1 MNIEQLLSQGLSVYC
16 EAGIGRLATQPLNTL
31 SNSAI
36 FISAYFSY
44 KLVISSRTR
53 NRVIRLVLL
62 VLILIGLGSTLWHGA
77 PHYLTNWAD
86 TLPIAILLV
95 FVFYYLLG
103 KLFSEKKYVWSV
115 LLIFLAAEAPFIFG
129 IFPSLNGFIPY
140 AVAFLFAF
148 SILFSVLKKYKL
160 SLKLPI
166 AIITLFLTAFFF
178 RTVDL
183 PLCRVFPAGTHFLWH
198 ILNSFMFYLVVKLM
212 IVLEKA
218 R

>member
-1 MNIEQLLSQGLSVYC
+1 MNTEQLLSQGLSIYC
-16 EAGIGRLATQPLNTL
+16 EKGVGNLATQPLNAL
-31 SNSAI
+31 SNLAI

-44 KLVISSRTR
+44 RLGVSSGTKS
-53 NRVIRLVLL
+53 RVVRLLPL
-62 VLILIGLGSTLWHGA
+62 ILILIGLGSALWHGA

-86 TLPIAILLV
+86 TLSIAIFLL

-103 KLFSEKKYVWSV
+103 KLFSEKEYV
-115 LLIFLAAEAPFIFG
+115 LLVLLVFLAVEAPFIFG
-129 IFPSLNGFIPY
+129 IFPSLNGFISY
-140 AVAFLFAF
+140 VIALLFAL

-160 SLKLPI
+160 SLKLP
-166 AIITLFLTAFFF
+166 AVIITLFLTAFFF
-178 RTVDL
+178 RTTDIY
-183 PLCRVFPAGTHFLWH
+183 LCGMFPVGTHFLWH